1 MKTFADLKRDLIVG
15 KTLTMT
21 FNSLEGSSET
31 IKKRIGVARKIL
43 KTQTNGITLEFEEG
57 SGKGSFLELPCASLI
72 EYDGKTIKIYKPGKR
87 ELTENEKTLLEGEPS
102 NRKENEELN
111 RIDMLTDSSRTY
123 RMDKLYYMNN
133 DANWR
138 WGWHKGLR
146 FDINDKKMWDKKIKG
161 ELELEYILN

>member
-57 SGKGSFLELPCASLI
+57 SGKGSFLELPCASLT
-72 EYDGKTIKIYKPGKR
+72 EYDDKTIKIYKYGKR
-87 ELTENEKTLLEGEPS
+87 DLTEKEAEILKNCPS
-102 NRKENEELN
+102 KRQENIKLVE
-111 RIDMLTDSSRTY
+111 RDMLTDGSTTFY
-123 RMDKLYYMNN
+123 MDKKYYADN
-133 DANWR
+133 DANWY
-138 WGWHKGLR
+138 WGWDKGLKY
-146 FDINDKKMWDKKIKG
+146 NMSENKMWDKKIKG
-161 ELELEYILN
+161 ELEMIYILN

>member
-72 EYDGKTIKIYKPGKR
+72 EYDGNTIRVYKYGKR
-87 ELTENEKTLLEGEPS
+87 DLTVREAEILANRPSERPENAEIL
-102 NRKENEELN
+102 RM
-111 RIDMLTDSSRTY
+111 DMLSDGNQCFWK
-123 RMDKLYYMNN
+123 DKKYYNDN
-133 DANWR
+133 DANWY
-138 WGWHKGLR
+138 WEWDKGLKY
-146 FDINDKKMWDKKIKG
+146 NMSENKMWDKKIKG
-161 ELELEYILN
+161 ELEMEYILN